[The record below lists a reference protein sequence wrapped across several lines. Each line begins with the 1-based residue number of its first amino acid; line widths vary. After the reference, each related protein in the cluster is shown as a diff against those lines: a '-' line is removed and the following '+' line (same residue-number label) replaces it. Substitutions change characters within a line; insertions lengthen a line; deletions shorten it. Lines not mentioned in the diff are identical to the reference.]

1 MALAPIN
8 YLPPQQDALTD
19 VTQALKLGVTLRDI
33 GQQQEAREQAKLLE
47 EQYKTDLQNAFANP
61 TPDAFA
67 TLTAKYP
74 QQKEAFKQ
82 SWEMLDSAQKKQ
94 EIKTTG
100 QVYSALMSG
109 NNGLAKSI
117 IDENIA
123 ALENAGK
130 DASQFKNISSY
141 IDADPK
147 GAAGYAGLVLSSIM
161 DNKEFVSTFK
171 GLGEERR
178 AEQMQPSIT
187 KKAQAEAD
195 KAATLAKFAESEAV
209 MDLQKKG
216 WDIQKIQSDIDVNQ
230 FNKKIALMK
239 VQQDKTQDDLKRQE
253 LQLKIQEEETK
264 RDDKLREKTS
274 SAESA
279 RLTIDNMLNTTDRIL
294 NTSKSVWDSAT
305 GTIQSR
311 LPTIDQDVANF
322 EELLTTLGSQSFLS
336 QVSAMKGLGA
346 LSNAEG
352 EKLQSGLQSLNLR
365 QSPERLKENILE
377 VQRIM
382 LKGRKNLVDK
392 FGVPDTVPSTPSAQP
407 SQSEVDAL
415 LQKYG
420 GK

>member
-1 MALAPIN
+1 MALQPIN
-8 YLPPQQDALTD
+8 YMLPQQDLMGEVA
-19 VTQALKLGVTLRDI
+19 QGLKLGTAIRDI
-33 GQQQEAREQAKLLE
+33 GLQQQAREQAKALE
-47 EQYKTDLQNAFANP
+47 TQYKIDLENSFKNP
-61 TPDAFA
+61 TPESFA
-67 TLTAKYP
+67 ILTAKYP

-94 EIKTTG
+94 EVQTTG

-109 NNGLAKSI
+109 NNDMAKNI
-117 IDENIA
+117 INDNIK
-123 ALENAGK
+123 ALENSGK
-130 DASQFKNISSY
+130 DATKLKNISSY
-141 IDADPK
+141 IDQDPQ
-147 GAAGYAGLVLSSIM
+147 GAAGYAGLVLSSVM
-161 DNKEFVSTFK
+161 DNKEFISTFK
-171 GLGEERR
+171 GLGEEKR
-178 AEQMQPSIT
+178 ATEMQPELT
-187 KKAQAEAD
+187 KKAKADAE
-195 KAATLAKFAESEAV
+195 KAAVAAKFAESEAV
-209 MDLQKKG
+209 IDLQKKG
-216 WDIQKIQSDIDVNQ
+216 WDIQKIQSDISLND

-239 VQQDKTQDDLKRQE
+239 SQQDKTTDNLKKEE

-264 RDDKLREKTS
+264 RDEKLRERVS
-274 SAESA
+274 GAESA
-279 RLTIDNMLNTTDRIL
+279 RSTIDNMLNTTDRIL

-336 QVSAMKGLGA
+336 QVSSMKGLGA

-352 EKLQSGLQSLNLR
+352 EKLQSGLQSLSLR
-365 QSPERLKENILE
+365 QSPERLKENLLE